1 MNGKKNLYILA
12 AMFFVA
18 LLTMPAV
25 SADEHADNEDT
36 VKAAEATSKGYIAI
50 GAALAVGLA
59 GIGTGLAQ
67 SNIGSAAIGAVAEDD
82 KNFTN
87 GLIFTAIPETIVI
100 FGLVIFSINHLRV
113 VKWVLRKF
121 SSRLKKPAKRRL
133 QTYAKQPLKRLK
145 LKWKRLPK
153 SLTI

>member
-25 SADEHADNEDT
+25 SAEEHADAADNEET

-100 FGLVIFSINHLRV
+100 FGLVISALIIF
-113 VKWVLRKF
+113 VL
-121 SSRLKKPAKRRL
+121 
-133 QTYAKQPLKRLK
+133 
-145 LKWKRLPK
+145 
-153 SLTI
+153 

>member
-67 SNIGSAAIGAVAEDD
+67 SNIGSAAIGAVVPGGPITTLA
-82 KNFTN
+82 
-87 GLIFTAIPETIVI
+87 V
-100 FGLVIFSINHLRV
+100 
-113 VKWVLRKF
+113 
-121 SSRLKKPAKRRL
+121 
-133 QTYAKQPLKRLK
+133 QQPD
-145 LKWKRLPK
+145 PVP
-153 SLTI
+153 SLCTWQKGESLW

>member
-12 AMFFVA
+12 AMLFVA
-18 LLTMPAV
+18 LLTTPAV
-25 SADEHADNEDT
+25 SAEEHAADNEET

-100 FGLVIFSINHLRV
+100 FGLVISALIIF
-113 VKWVLRKF
+113 VL
-121 SSRLKKPAKRRL
+121 
-133 QTYAKQPLKRLK
+133 
-145 LKWKRLPK
+145 
-153 SLTI
+153 

>member
-25 SADEHADNEDT
+25 SAEEHADNEET

-67 SNIGSAAIGAVAEDD
+67 SNIGSAASLTSKTEYNSLPSPFFAPSIVLGGISAASLRYMYVS
-82 KNFTN
+82 
-87 GLIFTAIPETIVI
+87 GLGT
-100 FGLVIFSINHLRV
+100 FSIILNEHIS
-113 VKWVLRKF
+113 KF
-121 SSRLKKPAKRRL
+121 
-133 QTYAKQPLKRLK
+133 Y
-145 LKWKRLPK
+145 
-153 SLTI
+153 

>member
-1 MNGKKNLYILA
+1 
-12 AMFFVA
+12 MFFVA

-25 SADEHADNEDT
+25 SAEEHADNEET

-82 KNFTN
+82 KN
-87 GLIFTAIPETIVI
+87 LQMV
-100 FGLVIFSINHLRV
+100 LFSQLFL
-113 VKWVLRKF
+113 KQLSF
-121 SSRLKKPAKRRL
+121 SV
-133 QTYAKQPLKRLK
+133 
-145 LKWKRLPK
+145 
-153 SLTI
+153 